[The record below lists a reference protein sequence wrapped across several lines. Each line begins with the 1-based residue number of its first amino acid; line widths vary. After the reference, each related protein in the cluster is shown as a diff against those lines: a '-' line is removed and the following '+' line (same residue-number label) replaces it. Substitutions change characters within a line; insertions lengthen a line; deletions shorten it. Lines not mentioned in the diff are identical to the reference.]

1 MLEDPNQAIEWLMQL
16 ISIVPT
22 DSQALAKLGELYD
35 TEGDKTQAFQYYC
48 EVGLLF
54 TDLQIVGTRT
64 YTA

>member
-1 MLEDPNQAIEWLMQL
+1 MQL

-54 TDLQIVGTRT
+54 TDVQIYR
-64 YTA
+64 